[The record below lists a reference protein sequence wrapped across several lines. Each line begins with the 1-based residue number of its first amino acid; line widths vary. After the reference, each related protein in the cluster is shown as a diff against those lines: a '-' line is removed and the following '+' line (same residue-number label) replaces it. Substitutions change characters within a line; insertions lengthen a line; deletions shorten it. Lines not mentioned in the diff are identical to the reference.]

1 MWRVSAFRPRWI
13 GAPMTEA
20 VETTYVQAI
29 AKALAWEMDADERV
43 VVLGEDVA
51 RSGGVFR
58 ATDGLMERFGGDRVI
73 DTPLA
78 ETVIGGLGV
87 GLAADGMRPVVEIQF
102 AGFMYSAFDQ
112 LINHA
117 SRLRNRTRGRLSC
130 PMVLRTPVG
139 GGIKPPEHHSDS
151 PEGMLAQIPGL
162 TTVVPS
168 SPSKVYGLLL
178 AAIRDPDP
186 VVVLEPARLYRSAKA
201 PVVDDGV
208 AIPLGMS
215 FVERQG
221 SDVTIVAWGNM
232 VSESLAAADDL
243 AADGIEATV
252 IDVAT
257 ISPLDMQ
264 PILESV
270 ERTGRCV
277 IAHEAARQG
286 GFGAEIAARLAEEGL
301 TSLLAPVARA
311 TGYDTIFPLSRL
323 ENRYM
328 PNRGRVV
335 AAVHRVLEFA

>member
-1 MWRVSAFRPRWI
+1 MWSVSGSRPRST
-13 GAPMTEA
+13 GVRMA
-20 VETTYVQAI
+20 ETTFVQAI
-29 AKALAWEMDADERV
+29 AKALAWEMAADESV

-58 ATDGLMERFGGDRVI
+58 ATDGLLERFGEDRVI

-87 GLAADGMRPVVEIQF
+87 GLGVDGMRPVIEIQF
-102 AGFMYSAFDQ
+102 AGFMYSALDQ
-112 LINHA
+112 ILNHA
-117 SRLRNRTRGRLSC
+117 SRMRNRTRSRLSC
-130 PMVLRTPVG
+130 PMVLRTPTG

-151 PEGMLAQIPGL
+151 PEAILAGIPGL
-162 TTVVPS
+162 TTVIPS
-168 SPSKVYGLLL
+168 SPSKAYGLLL

-186 VVVLEPARLYRSAKA
+186 VVFLEPARLYRSTKA
-201 PVVDDGV
+201 DIADDGQ
-208 AIPLGMS
+208 AMPLGMS
-215 FVERQG
+215 FVERTG
-221 SDVTIVAWGNM
+221 DDVTIVAWGGM

-243 AADGIEATV
+243 ADDGIEATV

-277 IAHEAARQG
+277 IAHEAARQA

-311 TGYDTIFPLSRL
+311 TGYDTIFPLARL

-335 AAVHRVLEFA
+335 AAVHRVLEYA

>member
-1 MWRVSAFRPRWI
+1 MA
-13 GAPMTEA
+13 EQ
-20 VETTYVQAI
+20 TYVQAI
-29 AKALAWEMDADERV
+29 ALALAHEMAADDSV

-58 ATDGLMERFGGDRVI
+58 ATDGLLERFGPDRVI

-87 GLAADGMRPVVEIQF
+87 GLAVDGMRPVVEIQF
-102 AGFMYSAFDQ
+102 AGFMYSALDQ
-112 LINHA
+112 LLNHA
-117 SRLRNRTRGRLSC
+117 SRMRNRTRGRLSC
-130 PMVLRTPVG
+130 PMVLRTPTG

-151 PEGMLAQIPGL
+151 PEAILAGIPGL
-162 TTVVPS
+162 TTVIPS
-168 SPSKVYGLLL
+168 SPSKAYGLLL
-178 AAIRDPDP
+178 SAIRDPDP
-186 VVVLEPARLYRSAKA
+186 VVVLEPARLYRSTRADIT
-201 PVVDDGV
+201 DDGQG
-208 AIPLGMS
+208 IPLGMS
-215 FVERQG
+215 FVEREG
-221 SDVTIVAWGNM
+221 ADVTIVAWGGM
-232 VSESLAAADDL
+232 VSESLAAAEDL
-243 AADGIEATV
+243 AGDGIEATV

-277 IAHEAARQG
+277 IAHEGARQS

-311 TGYDTIFPLSRL
+311 TGYDTIFPLARL

-328 PNRGRVV
+328 PNRGRVI
-335 AAVHRVLEFA
+335 AAVHRVLEYA